1 MEFDN
6 YWISYGIMAL
16 TFLSDMQEHNHWL
29 SDMVVGGIL
38 GTLIGRSI
46 VRSSWRARGILEPRK
61 QEKIS
66 FNYIPRF
73 SAEFTG
79 LKIVG
84 TFK

>member
-1 MEFDN
+1 
-6 YWISYGIMAL
+6 
-16 TFLSDMQEHNHWL
+16 
-29 SDMVVGGIL
+29 MVVGGIL

-46 VRSSWRARGILEPRK
+46 VRSSWRARGILEPKK